1 MRWRTSA
8 TAKRP
13 VGGSEEEGGGDLV
26 AQWRKCC
33 TFIGGVRM
41 KGLWLRDSATLNLLN
56 FELYIKDVPYE
67 AKGGFL

>member
-8 TAKRP
+8 IAKRP
-13 VGGSEEEGGGDLV
+13 VGGSEEEGDLV
-26 AQWRKCC
+26 AQWGKCR
-33 TFIGGVRM
+33 TFIGGVCM

-56 FELYIKDVPYE
+56 FELYIHDVPYE